1 MTSNDNQRNTS
12 KSFKSQKTLTDDL
25 FNKLYDDSLIK
36 RYGTS
41 LNVNMGREYK
51 EFLEKKYEVLEKEF
65 SRINKDS
72 NDFIDIAE
80 LTEFVNSYKRETGKT
95 LPEDYCSKLFKL
107 IDLNEDKN
115 ITIQEFIFSYMLL
128 EERLKLKKIKLEK
141 TLEEVNKAAEKALTE
156 RNKFTKEELNKNG
169 VATDANLNVILLE
182 ARELKPMDF
191 NGKSDPY
198 CVFSINGGQKQKSTY
213 KPNQLDPIWNEE
225 FNL

>member
-1 MTSNDNQRNTS
+1 MNTNE
-12 KSFKSQKTLTDDL
+12 KRTTTNSFKTQKSLSEDL
-25 FNKLYDDSLIK
+25 FNKLYDEALIK

-41 LNVNMGREYK
+41 LNVNMGREYQ
-51 EFLEKKYEVLEKEF
+51 EFLERKYEVLEKEF
-65 SRINKDS
+65 SRINKDA
-72 NDFIDIAE
+72 NDYIDMSE

-95 LPEDYCSKLFKL
+95 LPEDYCQKLFKL

-141 TLEEVNKAAEKALTE
+141 TLEEINNAAEKALKE
-156 RNKFTKEELNKNG
+156 RNKFANEELNKNG
-169 VATDANLNVILLE
+169 VSTDANLNVILLE

-198 CVFSINGGQKQKSTY
+198 CVLSIAGAQKQKSTY
-213 KPNQLDPIWNEE
+213 KPNQLDPVWNEE